1 MVCAAVEVLD
11 EHHDKA
17 THSANLASGACP
29 GVDRLT
35 CDEKGPD
42 SELPR
47 DAFNA
52 FNVVNGVRSGVKDGW
67 DLATQTTAGR
77 GFDGKVLFSLS
88 DGSVITPELDKRA
101 QQQGTAVY
109 PGGLAAEI
117 ALGDD
122 LPDVEFF
129 DPSGKRTSRQS
140 IGGSLSTGA
149 SDLPIVQWPPNK
161 WAVFTPDG
169 DKLLE
174 VALIRR
180 AGRGSLERNCS
191 QARAIT
197 PRFLVGSC
205 PPRPAR

>member
-1 MVCAAVEVLD
+1 VVCAAVEVLD

-88 DGSVITPELDKRA
+88 VS
-101 QQQGTAVY
+101 
-109 PGGLAAEI
+109 
-117 ALGDD
+117 
-122 LPDVEFF
+122 F
-129 DPSGKRTSRQS
+129 
-140 IGGSLSTGA
+140 
-149 SDLPIVQWPPNK
+149 
-161 WAVFTPDG
+161 
-169 DKLLE
+169 
-174 VALIRR
+174 
-180 AGRGSLERNCS
+180 
-191 QARAIT
+191 
-197 PRFLVGSC
+197 
-205 PPRPAR
+205 

>member
-1 MVCAAVEVLD
+1 VVCAAVEVLD

-47 DAFNA
+47 DA
-52 FNVVNGVRSGVKDGW
+52 S
-67 DLATQTTAGR
+67 TPSTSSTASAAAWKTGGTSPPR
-77 GFDGKVLFSLS
+77 PLRAGDSTARCSSLFLSLS

-140 IGGSLSTGA
+140 IGGSLS
-149 SDLPIVQWPPNK
+149 LNPP
-161 WAVFTPDG
+161 
-169 DKLLE
+169 
-174 VALIRR
+174 
-180 AGRGSLERNCS
+180 S
-191 QARAIT
+191 
-197 PRFLVGSC
+197 
-205 PPRPAR
+205 